1 MDLNEPRRARSASD
15 PPVILRS
22 PHDDIRKGRH
32 AWATECAPIRTLPLE
47 HARQRR
53 IYAPLHTCEVIVR
66 NAVAEAL
73 LQRHGPLWSWQ
84 EGFRASLPGGA
95 ARYNARDELLR
106 AASRHASTAAVIAS
120 LRFAFWQHLFTQ
132 RFDQTLWATTLKDVF
147 PGAEPAMPRHLLRAR
162 MHADLE
168 QIRQLRNRIAHHEPI
183 FARDLALDLVTIGR
197 IVQMRCT
204 DVERWMT
211 RNESVTSLLKQRPG

>member
-1 MDLNEPRRARSASD
+1 MRDLRLIHRSFSAARMTTYERAVTLGQLSAHPFELYRWNMRVSGAFM
-15 PPVILRS
+15 L
-22 PHDDIRKGRH
+22 
-32 AWATECAPIRTLPLE
+32 
-47 HARQRR
+47 
-53 IYAPLHTCEVIVR
+53 PLHTCEVIVR
-66 NAVAEAL
+66 NEVAEAL
-73 LQRHGPLWSWQ
+73 LQRHGPLWPWQ